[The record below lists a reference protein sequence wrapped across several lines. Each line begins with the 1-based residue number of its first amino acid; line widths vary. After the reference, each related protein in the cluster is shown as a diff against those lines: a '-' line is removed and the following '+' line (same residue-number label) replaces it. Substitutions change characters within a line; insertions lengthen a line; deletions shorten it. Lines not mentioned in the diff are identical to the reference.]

1 MKWKNILLVLA
12 LWVVAGACE
21 KKEIPMFTTDDA
33 GIYFQRVT
41 SYIYGSTTE
50 NYGDSVAYSFVSAQA
65 TAKSVVLSATV
76 RTMGKVADYDRPF
89 KVVVDQEG
97 TTAIEGKHYEVNL
110 DTVVVPAGAST
121 AYVRVRFFRTSDM
134 MEKAIRLALRLE
146 ENEYFKCYFPEYK
159 NTNAYA
165 AKGVQIRGDLF
176 AFSLSEMYSEPRY
189 WNRQGKKYLGE
200 WTSKKYLVVNA
211 VCGLSDEDWDDAGLA
226 GAKVTLGRLSFFA
239 IAVQKYL
246 QEQADADTPEVDS
259 DGKYMQLAPAY
270 SVDYSRY
277 E

>member
-121 AYVRVRFFRTSDM
+121 AYVRVGVLFSRVQEHECLLGHGSADSRGRICFFP
-134 MEKAIRLALRLE
+134 K
-146 ENEYFKCYFPEYK
+146 
-159 NTNAYA
+159 
-165 AKGVQIRGDLF
+165 
-176 AFSLSEMYSEPRY
+176 
-189 WNRQGKKYLGE
+189 
-200 WTSKKYLVVNA
+200 
-211 VCGLSDEDWDDAGLA
+211 
-226 GAKVTLGRLSFFA
+226 
-239 IAVQKYL
+239 
-246 QEQADADTPEVDS
+246 
-259 DGKYMQLAPAY
+259 
-270 SVDYSRY
+270 
-277 E
+277 

>member
-97 TTAIEGKHYEVNL
+97 TTAIEGKHYEHGVCPG
-110 DTVVVPAGAST
+110 T
-121 AYVRVRFFRTSDM
+121 FF
-134 MEKAIRLALRLE
+134 
-146 ENEYFKCYFPEYK
+146 P
-159 NTNAYA
+159 
-165 AKGVQIRGDLF
+165 
-176 AFSLSEMYSEPRY
+176 
-189 WNRQGKKYLGE
+189 
-200 WTSKKYLVVNA
+200 
-211 VCGLSDEDWDDAGLA
+211 DE
-226 GAKVTLGRLSFFA
+226 
-239 IAVQKYL
+239 
-246 QEQADADTPEVDS
+246 
-259 DGKYMQLAPAY
+259 
-270 SVDYSRY
+270 
-277 E
+277 

>member
-50 NYGDSVAYSFVSAQA
+50 NYGDSVAYSFVSAQS

-134 MEKAIRLALRLE
+134 MEKTIRLALRLE

-159 NTNAYA
+159 NTNAYSA
-165 AKGVQIRGDLF
+165 TGALIHGDVF
-176 AFSLSEMYSEPRY
+176 AFSLSEMYTEPSY
-189 WNRQGKKYLGE
+189 WNWFGGDYFGNWTPRKY
-200 WTSKKYLVVNA
+200 VIVNM
-211 VCGLSDEDWDDAGLA
+211 VCGLTPTDWSNAGYA
-226 GAKVTLGRLSFFA
+226 GAKVSLGRFSFFA
-239 IAVQKYL
+239 VAVQKYL
-246 QEQADADTPEVDS
+246 QEQADAGTPELDS
-259 DGKYMQLAPAY
+259 DGSYMQLAPSY

>member
-89 KVVVDQEG
+89 QG
-97 TTAIEGKHYEVNL
+97 GGG
-110 DTVVVPAGAST
+110 P
-121 AYVRVRFFRTSDM
+121 
-134 MEKAIRLALRLE
+134 
-146 ENEYFKCYFPEYK
+146 
-159 NTNAYA
+159 
-165 AKGVQIRGDLF
+165 RGD
-176 AFSLSEMYSEPRY
+176 
-189 WNRQGKKYLGE
+189 NRNRGK
-200 WTSKKYLVVNA
+200 
-211 VCGLSDEDWDDAGLA
+211 
-226 GAKVTLGRLSFFA
+226 TLRG
-239 IAVQKYL
+239 
-246 QEQADADTPEVDS
+246 
-259 DGKYMQLAPAY
+259 
-270 SVDYSRY
+270 
-277 E
+277 